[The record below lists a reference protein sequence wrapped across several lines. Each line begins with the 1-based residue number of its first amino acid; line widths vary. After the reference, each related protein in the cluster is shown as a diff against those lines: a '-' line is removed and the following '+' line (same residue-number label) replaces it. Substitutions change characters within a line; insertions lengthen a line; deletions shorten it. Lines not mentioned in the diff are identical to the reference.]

1 MIIQKAT
8 WRFSKEEE
16 KKKLQQRYML
26 LCFIK
31 MFAILCVSLYCL
43 TDEVEDSSVD
53 QRYVCDVEPLKK
65 LRVMRSSTNL
75 IQRTGQKTKKKRCN
89 QQQEHTENNQHHY
102 HKMTM
107 MSQTR
112 NIYSQAPT
120 FSNRLRR
127 EPSCSLRTDSRHD
140 LRRNQSYQ
148 PQLG

>member
-16 KKKLQQRYML
+16 KQLQQRYMF

-75 IQRTGQKTKKKRCN
+75 IQRTGQKTKKSAA
-89 QQQEHTENNQHHY
+89 T
-102 HKMTM
+102 
-107 MSQTR
+107 
-112 NIYSQAPT
+112 
-120 FSNRLRR
+120 SNKNTQ
-127 EPSCSLRTDSRHD
+127 RTT
-140 LRRNQSYQ
+140 NTIIVK
-148 PQLG
+148 